1 MFRGQLPR
9 LAFIYIPW
17 STACKK
23 AYKEI
28 KCVQYAHRHYLT
40 MVLSGE
46 LRFFLFILVGT
57 KHMHCTLTFWRVCA
71 YNDL

>member
-46 LRFFLFILVGT
+46 LRFFFVYTCWYKAYALHIDILASL
-57 KHMHCTLTFWRVCA
+57 CI
-71 YNDL
+71 